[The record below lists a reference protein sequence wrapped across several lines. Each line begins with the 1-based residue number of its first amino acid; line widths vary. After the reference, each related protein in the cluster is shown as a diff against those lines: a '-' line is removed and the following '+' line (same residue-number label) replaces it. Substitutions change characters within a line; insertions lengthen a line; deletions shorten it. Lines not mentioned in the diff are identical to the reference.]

1 MSILE
6 IIIFF
11 LVVWWPVFFILLP
24 IGYEQLPQK
33 KNFRFAKSAPKSPNI
48 FFKFVFTTILS
59 ILITLIFWFLSYFNI
74 FSLKKLIL
82 SL

>member
-24 IGYEQLPQK
+24 IGYEQLPQTK
-33 KNFRFAKSAPKSPNI
+33 SFKFAKSAPKKPNVLIKFI
-48 FFKFVFTTILS
+48 FTS
-59 ILITLIFWFLSYFNI
+59 IFSLIITFAFWLMSYFDI
-74 FSLKKLIL
+74 FSLKNLIL
-82 SL
+82 

>member
-24 IGYEQLPQK
+24 IGYEQLEQK
-33 KNFRFAKSAPKSPNI
+33 DNFKFAKSAPNKPKILKKI
-48 FFKFVFTTILS
+48 FYTTIFSFIVTSL
-59 ILITLIFWFLSYFNI
+59 FWFLSYFEI
-74 FSLKKLIL
+74 FSLKNLII
-82 SL
+82 

>member
-33 KNFRFAKSAPKSPNI
+33 KNLRFAKSAPKSPNI

>member
-24 IGYEQLPQK
+24 IGYEQLPQAR
-33 KNFRFAKSAPKSPNI
+33 NFKFAKSAPKKPNI
-48 FFKFVFTTILS
+48 LIKFIFASIFSLIITFT
-59 ILITLIFWFLSYFNI
+59 FWLMSYLNI
-74 FSLKKLIL
+74 FSLKSLIL
-82 SL
+82 